1 MTDVVRTRSGTL
13 PEARATR
20 WNPSPE
26 ELRELT
32 ARMPNAKH
40 TEFDNYNV
48 QTRVVSRS
56 KACTYIISDHPE
68 RHSDQTIS
76 QVDAD
81 RVAERQND
89 YIRDQEML
97 VIDGYI
103 GNDPEQRVRARLY
116 IEAANANIA
125 GMQRW
130 LYFDPETPGPDWN
143 PTLTVI
149 YTPNLTAP

>member
-56 KACTYIISDHPE
+56 KGSTYIITDRPE
-68 RHSDQTIS
+68 EHSDQTIS
-76 QVDAD
+76 PADAGVIAKAQD
-81 RVAERQND
+81 A

-97 VIDGYI
+97 VGL
-103 GNDPEQRVRARLY
+103 AL
-116 IEAANANIA
+116 
-125 GMQRW
+125 
-130 LYFDPETPGPDWN
+130 L
-143 PTLTVI
+143 PT
-149 YTPNLTAP
+149 

>member
-56 KACTYIISDHPE
+56 KGSTYIISDRPE
-68 RHSDQTIS
+68 QHSDQTIS
-76 QVDAD
+76 RADAQAIAEKQDAYIHD
-81 RVAERQND
+81 R
-89 YIRDQEML
+89 EML
-97 VIDGYI
+97 VIGGYS
-103 GNDPEQRVRARLY
+103 GHDPAYR
-116 IEAANANIA
+116 
-125 GMQRW
+125 
-130 LYFDPETPGPDWN
+130 TPDR
-143 PTLTVI
+143 
-149 YTPNLTAP
+149 